1 MKNPQLFLILLGLVV
16 ILACVPVNA
25 SGSTTLFPATQWKD
39 TTSLVRGYT
48 GTTSPYVTAPG
59 FTYTTVSIPTP
70 TYAGTTSPYVTAPG
84 FTYPAVSIPTPTYTG
99 NDNGRTFSL
108 ARNAVVKV
116 QLDENPTTG
125 YSWNITESSG
135 IQVLSSS
142 FLPSAPGRFGAGG
155 IHTWVIKVTGT
166 GTQEFRGVYKQ
177 PWIPASK
184 DDSTYIL
191 SFTVR

>member
-1 MKNPQLFLILLGLVV
+1 MKNPQLFLILLGLFV
-16 ILACVPVNA
+16 ILACAPVNA
-25 SGSTTLFPATQWKD
+25 SGSTALFPATQWKD
-39 TTSLVRGYT
+39 TTSLIRGYT

-59 FTYTTVSIPTP
+59 YTYTTVSIPTP
-70 TYAGTTSPYVTAPG
+70 TY
-84 FTYPAVSIPTPTYTG
+84 TG
-99 NDNGRTFSL
+99 SDNGRTISL

-125 YSWNITESSG
+125 YSWNTTESSG

-155 IHTWVIKVTGT
+155 IHTWVIKVAGT
-166 GTQEFRGVYKQ
+166 GTQQFQGVYKQ
-177 PWIPASK
+177 PWMPASK